1 MLRRMKS
8 VKLLQ
13 SAFSLASGRRQAT
26 TKIDEHTHVTGVNAF
41 MAKGDV
47 RTENVNVLPK
57 TKYGGI
63 THVTLLCGETIIGKQ
78 GAKYV
83 KSLLSSARV
92 PVDVQ
97 RIFVDQGT
105 EYYNSVLRNRAAIH
119 VDIVHDA
126 ISKKKSLKVCND
138 LDLHVFLTN
147 LRSFPGFNCRFP
159 NVNIQL
165 IAQNNMGN
173 YAELEYS
180 PVKGV
185 VEGLRVVTSRHI
197 KRFLR
202 YAFKAVMDKKRQ
214 KVTLVHKSSEWPK
227 TEGILLDIAHNL
239 QEKEYPDIELEP
251 MELDKC
257 VARLILD
264 PEYFDVLVTSDL
276 YGTFMATIC
285 SAICG
290 GANLFSSTEIGEH
303 HAVFKPLQTKL
314 SLTNYKVLSPYG
326 IVSACVDLMHHLG
339 HDDCAN
345 ALWTEMIRT
354 METGIKTADFKGTD
368 RGEYVICNIMNRLRC
383 NMFTEFNKND

>member
-1 MLRRMKS
+1 MLRRMKC

-13 SAFSLASGRRQAT
+13 SSFSPACGRRQVHTKLDENAIITGAT
-26 TKIDEHTHVTGVNAF
+26 AF
-41 MAKGDV
+41 MAKGDI
-47 RTENVNVLPK
+47 RTESVNVLPQ

-97 RIFVDQGT
+97 RIFVDQEL

-126 ISKKKSLKVCND
+126 ISKKNSLKVCND
-138 LDLHVFLTN
+138 LDLHVFMTN

-185 VEGLRVVTSRHI
+185 VEGLRVVTSRDI

-202 YAFKAVMDKKRQ
+202 YAFKVVMDKKRQ
-214 KVTLVHKSSEWPK
+214 KVNLVHKSSEWPK

-239 QEKEYPDIELEP
+239 QKNEFPDIQLEP

-290 GANLFSSTEIGEH
+290 GANLFSSIEIGEH

-326 IVSACVDLMHHLG
+326 IVSTCVDLMHHLG
-339 HDDCAN
+339 HSDCAN
-345 ALWTEMIRT
+345 ALWAEMIRT
-354 METGIKTADFKGTD
+354 MEEGIKTSDFKGTD

-383 NMFTEFNKND
+383 NMFTDIHKKN